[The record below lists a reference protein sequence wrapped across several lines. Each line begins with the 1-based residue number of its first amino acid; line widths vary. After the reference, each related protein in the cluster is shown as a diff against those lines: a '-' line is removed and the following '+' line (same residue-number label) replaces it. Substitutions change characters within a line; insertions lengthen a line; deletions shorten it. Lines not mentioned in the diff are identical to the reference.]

1 MTRAVFPIGAAAIL
15 FCALFGMTPGKDRK
29 MNEEKLVQYLK
40 IFCKGRAN
48 TKKSEE
54 IERAVCISGNELRK
68 AVNRLRRRGIP
79 IGSSRSGYF
88 YAVTAGEVYST
99 IRQLKVMANGL
110 DAAIAGLERSL
121 DSFDLGREQ

>member
-1 MTRAVFPIGAAAIL
+1 
-15 FCALFGMTPGKDRK
+15 

-54 IERAVCISGNELRK
+54 IERVICISGNELRK

>member
-1 MTRAVFPIGAAAIL
+1 
-15 FCALFGMTPGKDRK
+15 

-40 IFCKGRAN
+40 IFCKGRVN

-54 IERAVCISGNELRK
+54 IERVICISGNELRK

-99 IRQLKVMANGL
+99 ILQLRVMANGL